1 MIATTI
7 QIVEDISVG
16 RFIDIEGKR
25 FEVEAISISISISQ
39 AITVKASQE
48 GLLEVMKTALQE
60 RDLID
65 VQTLLQLLTYSKDKK
80 NLS

>member
-25 FEVEAISISISISQ
+25 FEVEAISISQ

-60 RDLID
+60 RDL
-65 VQTLLQLLTYSKDKK
+65 
-80 NLS
+80 